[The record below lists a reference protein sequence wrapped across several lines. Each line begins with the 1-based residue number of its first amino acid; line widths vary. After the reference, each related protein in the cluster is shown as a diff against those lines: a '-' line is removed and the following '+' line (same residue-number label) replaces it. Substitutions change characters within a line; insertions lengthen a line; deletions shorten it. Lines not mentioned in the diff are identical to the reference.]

1 MNFFLYKITF
11 RYVNFCYQK
20 CCLINMIFELK
31 LVNKFKI
38 DKNRSVVKYIVQ
50 SLCEVL
56 KSPARMYNVS
66 EVRKDNALYCVFLW
80 IQDKPPYNY

>member
-1 MNFFLYKITF
+1 M
-11 RYVNFCYQK
+11 
-20 CCLINMIFELK
+20 
-31 LVNKFKI
+31 
-38 DKNRSVVKYIVQ
+38 KYIVQ

-66 EVRKDNALYCVFLW
+66 EVRKDNVLYCVFLW

>member
-1 MNFFLYKITF
+1 
-11 RYVNFCYQK
+11 
-20 CCLINMIFELK
+20 MIFELK

-66 EVRKDNALYCVFLW
+66 EVRKDNVLYCMFLW